1 MVGWSTLPDDI
12 IGSIYDR
19 LDVED
24 IVNLAS
30 VSKNDTDRVSL

>member
-1 MVGWSTLPDDI
+1 MAGWSTLPDDI

-24 IVNLAS
+24 VINLAS
-30 VSKNDTDRVSL
+30 VSKNDASRVSE